1 MSADRLRVAIVGGET
16 TDAAANALSQRGV
29 DVCVYEQ
36 AEHLTEV
43 GAGLGL
49 APNGMRILRR
59 LSLGETIEV
68 RGSQW
73 TDEQYCRPDG
83 TAVAQMLPL
92 SPPIDYFGMHR
103 ADLLDVLLANLPGD
117 IVWFGHRCI
126 GFEQD
131 EEQAAVVF
139 ARHRQ
144 QAQDAEHMRGT
155 RHAAASHLTAR
166 RKAGSLPAGNP

>member
-1 MSADRLRVAIVGGET
+1 
-16 TDAAANALSQRGV
+16 
-29 DVCVYEQ
+29 
-36 AEHLTEV
+36 
-43 GAGLGL
+43 
-49 APNGMRILRR
+49 MRILRR
-59 LSLGETIEV
+59 LGLGAAVEV
-68 RGSQW
+68 RGSRW
-73 TDEQYCRPDG
+73 TDAQYCRLDG
-83 TAVAQMLPL
+83 TAVARMLPL

-131 EEQAAVVF
+131 EQQAAVVF